1 MLSNILYSEDDEET
15 TDSDIPEEE
24 QLPAWLSSDG
34 DGRPRLVKEKRVAKG
49 CPVSERKKMMVSCV
63 NHEINK
69 QWLHD
74 CSIKQA
80 VGEGHVDLDK
90 QAIQSSTCQF
100 GDAAEE
106 VIKQMS
112 PVMRYPLKRYIA
124 E

>member
-15 TDSDIPEEE
+15 TNSDIPEEE
-24 QLPAWLSSDG
+24 QLPAWLSDG

-80 VGEGHVDLDK
+80 VGEGYVDLDK

-106 VIKQMS
+106 VIKQIS